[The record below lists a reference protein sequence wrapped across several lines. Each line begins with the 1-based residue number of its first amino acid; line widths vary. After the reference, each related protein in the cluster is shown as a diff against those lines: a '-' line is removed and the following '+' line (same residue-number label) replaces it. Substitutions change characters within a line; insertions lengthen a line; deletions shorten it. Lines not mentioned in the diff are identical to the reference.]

1 MYAIVLFLHF
11 LGVIALFGG
20 FIVFHR
26 SMAILRRANTVEQAL
41 PWFGLL
47 ATSRP
52 MIQGGLGLLVLT
64 GFALGGMNWRGPYP
78 WLVAA
83 LVGAIVAGGLA
94 GGIAGVWMRGTK
106 AMLHEGAS
114 GAIPAPLG
122 AQLRMSRP
130 WVAIACANGLALGV
144 VWVMTTK
151 PDWIGSFAV
160 LIVTAVAGAW
170 VGSSIA
176 KRK

>member
-1 MYAIVLFLHF
+1 MYLIVLFFHF
-11 LGVIALFGG
+11 LGLIALAGG
-20 FIVFHR
+20 FVVFHR
-26 SMAILRRANTVEQAL
+26 TIGALRRANTVEQARD
-41 PWFGLL
+41 WFAVL

-64 GFALGGMNWRGPYP
+64 GLAMGGMNWRGAYP

-83 LVGAIVAGGLA
+83 LVGAIVVGGLA
-94 GGIAGVWMRGTK
+94 GGGAGVWMRSTK
-106 AMLHEGAS
+106 AMLDSAAS
-114 GAIPAPLG
+114 GAIPAPLA
-122 AQLRMSRP
+122 AQLRMPRP
-130 WVAIACANGLALGV
+130 WIAIACANGLVLGV

-151 PDWIGSFAV
+151 PGWIESFAV

-170 VGSSIA
+170 TGSSLA

>member
-1 MYAIVLFLHF
+1 MYLIVLFFHF
-11 LGVIALFGG
+11 VGLIALAGG
-20 FIVFHR
+20 FVVFHR
-26 SMAILRRANTVEQAL
+26 TMGGLRRASTVEQARD
-41 PWFGLL
+41 WFGVL

-64 GFALGGMNWRGPYP
+64 GLAMGGMNWRGAYP

-83 LVGAIVAGGLA
+83 LAGAIVVGGLA
-94 GGIAGVWMRGTK
+94 GGGAGVWMRRTK
-106 AMLHEGAS
+106 AMLDGGAS
-114 GAIPAPLG
+114 GAIPAALTE
-122 AQLRMSRP
+122 QLRMPRP
-130 WVAIACANGLALGV
+130 WIAIACANGLVLGV

-160 LIVTAVAGAW
+160 LIVTGAAGAW
-170 VGSSIA
+170 IGSGIA